1 MIVGDVQFTI
11 FLRYPAGTVSPHP
24 FTAILRAHILSVR
37 SPQPRY
43 HVRGTKGSFEKYGVD
58 VQEDQLKAM
67 PTPQAIHESEYGREP
82 EEIWGTLYNL
92 GASGKVEQSV
102 YVGILLPYRI
112 SSID

>member
-1 MIVGDVQFTI
+1 MIVRDVQFTI

-24 FTAILRAHILSVR
+24 FTAILRAHILSIR

-92 GASGKVEQSV
+92 GASEKVEQSV

>member
-1 MIVGDVQFTI
+1 M
-11 FLRYPAGTVSPHP
+11 
-24 FTAILRAHILSVR
+24 
-37 SPQPRY
+37 
-43 HVRGTKGSFEKYGVD
+43 RGTKGSFEKYGVD

-82 EEIWGTLYNL
+82 EEILGTLYKL
-92 GASGKVEQSV
+92 GASEKVEQSV